1 MSWKITPFT
10 LGAPNFTG
18 GPLEKNYDGTTTPP
32 TGCFAGSFDP
42 TGSSSITLT
51 EGTHFTCT
59 ANLVDANVGDS
70 KAINFS
76 VTLKSPNYVF
86 SSRLNAVE
94 NCTVSADGKTLT
106 YSNYS
111 NFGSSLNV
119 KPIDLPVA
127 LPALSTDITNGAVQT
142 YTMPLSLPALPAPM
156 QYGTVTY
163 GTPAFTAEPLSS
175 GESYDI
181 TATVDENGVLSLEVR
196 GTSGS

>member
-111 NFGSSLNV
+111 NFSSSLNV